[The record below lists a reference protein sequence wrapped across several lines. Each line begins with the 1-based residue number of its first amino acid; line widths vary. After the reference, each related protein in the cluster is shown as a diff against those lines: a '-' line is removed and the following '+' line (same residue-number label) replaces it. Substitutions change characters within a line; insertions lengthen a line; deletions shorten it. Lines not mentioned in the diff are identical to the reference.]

1 MYDLLSFNELDCD
14 NYSLSQ
20 VDHGSQGSV
29 MQVAQARGVQQEE
42 IDAAADALLAQ
53 GLRPTVE
60 RVRGHLGRGSPNRVG
75 PMLEAWFTR
84 LAPRLG
90 VATEDDPRAIPAS
103 VRKAMESV
111 WAQALD
117 SAQAI
122 EGAQLASVRQA
133 LQSELEAIGQER
145 AALELAAQ
153 AGLERELLLRE
164 ARDTAQQQLANAV
177 AQLKAIQE
185 ELAKRNQDLT
195 EARGSIA
202 VLVQQTD
209 AGEREHQK
217 QLAALAKE
225 RERLQEGAQ
234 AGERRLMGEV
244 DRARQE
250 AKAAEKAR
258 AEAQQHWDSQRA
270 ELEGV
275 NRDLART
282 VHSLQLEQA
291 TLQERLVASER
302 RASEFQALLSRP
314 EKPVAPRRRKAAKPA
329 TAK

>member
-1 MYDLLSFNELDCD
+1 
-14 NYSLSQ
+14 
-20 VDHGSQGSV
+20 
-29 MQVAQARGVQQEE
+29 MQAARSRGVQQEE

-75 PMLEAWFTR
+75 PMLEAWFSR

-90 VATEDDPRAIPAS
+90 VATEEDPRAIPAS
-103 VRKAMESV
+103 VRKATETI
-111 WAQALD
+111 WAQALE
-117 SAQAI
+117 SAQEI
-122 EGAQLASVRQA
+122 ESAQLASERQA

-145 AALELAAQ
+145 AALALAAE

-164 ARDTAQQQLANAV
+164 ARDTAQQQLANTL
-177 AQLKAIQE
+177 AQLKTVQE
-185 ELAKRNQDLT
+185 ELVKRNQDLSD
-195 EARGSIA
+195 ARGSIA
-202 VLVQQTD
+202 ALVQQKD

-234 AGERRLMGEV
+234 ATERRLMGEV

-258 AEAQQHWDSQRA
+258 SEAQLQWDTHRA
-270 ELEGV
+270 ELEGA
-275 NRDLART
+275 NRDQGRT
-282 VHSLQLEQA
+282 VHALQLERA
-291 TLQERLVASER
+291 TLQERLTASER
-302 RASEFQALLSRP
+302 RASEFQALLARA
-314 EKPVAPRRRKAAKPA
+314 EKPAATRRHKPAKPA
-329 TAK
+329 KPAKSAKSAAAK

>member
-1 MYDLLSFNELDCD
+1 
-14 NYSLSQ
+14 
-20 VDHGSQGSV
+20 

-42 IDAAADALLAQ
+42 IDAAADALLGQ

-75 PMLEAWFTR
+75 PMLEAWFSR

-90 VATEDDPRAIPAS
+90 VATEDDPRAMPAG
-103 VRKAMESV
+103 VRKAMESI
-111 WAQALD
+111 WAQALEN
-117 SAQAI
+117 AQAI
-122 EGAQLASVRQA
+122 EAGKLASDRQA
-133 LQSELEAIGQER
+133 LASELEAIGQER
-145 AALELAAQ
+145 AALALAAE

-164 ARDTAQQQLANAV
+164 ARDTAQQQLADTSTQQKTV
-177 AQLKAIQE
+177 QG
-185 ELAKRNQDLT
+185 ELAERNRDLA

-202 VLVQQTD
+202 ALVQQKD

-225 RERLQEGAQ
+225 RERLQEGAR
-234 AGERRLMGEV
+234 ATERRLMGEV

-258 AEAQQHWDSQRA
+258 LEAQQHWDSQRA
-270 ELEGV
+270 ELDGA
-275 NRDLART
+275 NRDLAFT

-291 TLQERLVASER
+291 TLQERLLASER
-302 RASEFQALLSRP
+302 RASEFQALLPRP
-314 EKPVAPRRRKAAKPA
+314 EKPAAPRRRKAPKPA
-329 TAK
+329 AAK